1 MAENERDTQH
11 IQYDQLPVNDGNRT
25 ISHAAL
31 LADMEQ
37 VFTEARPRLL
47 RLAHLNGMS
56 PDIADDV
63 VQETMMEAW
72 RHVENLRDPQRFNAW
87 LDGICRNVCR
97 RYKTSDGALHLHESL
112 SNLARDNET
121 KNASDASLALPDPFA
136 IDPAEELSR
145 QDLATLLDR
154 AMEHLSPDTRKLLEM
169 CYLAEI
175 PQREAALQLGLTIG
189 ALELRLHRARKQ
201 LRQVLN
207 GALHADAE
215 SFGLALD
222 PMQVQGWR
230 ETRQWCWFCGK
241 HRMIGIFETQPNGRV
256 AMRLRCPACFNHYG
270 FDVINSGGLVSMEG
284 LSSFRPAI
292 KRLYQKIGE
301 RFWIPLTKGACFQC
315 NGPALVSIIDSS
327 DVSFPVPPDHYW
339 VRTECS
345 KCGIST
351 TDISTVF
358 FSYPIV
364 NRFLLQHE
372 RCISEPYQLL
382 EHEGR
387 PVICVRYTDVMSAD
401 QLTFL
406 LDMQTLYLLAVF

>member
-1 MAENERDTQH
+1 MTENERDTPH
-11 IQYDQLPVNDGNRT
+11 TPYDQSPVNDGNRT

-63 VQETMMEAW
+63 VQETMLEAW
-72 RHVENLRDPQRFNAW
+72 RHVENLRDPQRFHAW

-97 RYKTSDGALHLHESL
+97 RYKTPDGVLHLHESL

-230 ETRQWCWFCGK
+230 DTRQWCWLCGK
-241 HRMIGIFETQPNGRV
+241 HRMIGIFETLPNGRV
-256 AMRLRCPACFNHYG
+256 AMRLRCPACFNRYG
-270 FDVINSGGLVSMEG
+270 YDVIRSGGLVSMEG

-292 KRLYQKIGE
+292 KRLFQKIRE

-315 NGPALVSIIDSS
+315 NGPALVSIIDSGTHS
-327 DVSFPVPPDHYW
+327 MLEVWNKHNRYFHCLCLIPDCQS
-339 VRTECS
+339 VFITTRTLHKRTAS
-345 KCGIST
+345 VT
-351 TDISTVF
+351 
-358 FSYPIV
+358 
-364 NRFLLQHE
+364 
-372 RCISEPYQLL
+372 
-382 EHEGR
+382 
-387 PVICVRYTDVMSAD
+387 
-401 QLTFL
+401 
-406 LDMQTLYLLAVF
+406 

>member
-1 MAENERDTQH
+1 MTENIRHTQHTPYVQSPVNERTM
-11 IQYDQLPVNDGNRT
+11 T

-31 LADMEQ
+31 LADIEQ

-56 PDIADDV
+56 PDMAEDV

-72 RHVENLRDPQRFNAW
+72 RHIEQLRDPQRFHAW

-97 RYKTSDGALHLHESL
+97 RYQTPDGTLHRHFSL
-112 SNLARDNET
+112 STLARDNET
-121 KNASDASLALPDPFA
+121 QNATDAWLALPDPAA
-136 IDPAEELSR
+136 IDPAEELSQR
-145 QDLATLLDR
+145 DLATLLDR
-154 AMEHLSPDTRKLLEM
+154 AMEYLSPDTRKLMEM

-201 LRQVLN
+201 LRQVLS
-207 GALHADAE
+207 GELRADAE

-222 PMQVQGWR
+222 PLQVQGWR
-230 ETRQWCWFCGK
+230 QTRQWCWLCGK

-256 AMRLRCPACFNHYG
+256 ALLLRCHASFTRYG
-270 FDVINSGGLVSMEG
+270 FDVMNSGGLVSIEG

-292 KRLYQKIGE
+292 KRLFQNIRE

-315 NGPALVSIIDSS
+315 HGPALVSIIDSS
-327 DVSFPVPPDHYW
+327 DVSFP
-339 VRTECS
+339 
-345 KCGIST
+345 
-351 TDISTVF
+351 
-358 FSYPIV
+358 IV

-372 RCISEPYQLL
+372 RCISDPYQLL

-387 PVICVRYTDVMSAD
+387 PVICVRLTDVMSAD
-401 QLTFL
+401 QLTVL
-406 LDMQTLYLLAVF
+406 LDMQTLHIL